1 MGVLCNVDIENIKKG
16 IETFKLTSNRLEFK
30 KLNNGATL
38 IDDTYNASLDS
49 IKSSLEIL
57 IKREGK
63 RKIAIIGDV
72 LELGTFSKNLHEEI
86 GKVLLN
92 SDLDYII
99 TIGNETKYTDEY
111 LKNNN
116 YDNLKHFNN
125 ENESYE
131 YIDNLL
137 KDGDLVLFKGS
148 HGMHLSNII
157 KYLVD
162 NEK

>member
-1 MGVLCNVDIENIKKG
+1 MGVLCNVDRENIKKG

-57 IKREGK
+57 IRREGK

-131 YIDNLL
+131 YIDDLL

-157 KYLVD
+157 KYLID

>member
-1 MGVLCNVDIENIKKG
+1 M
-16 IETFKLTSNRLEFK
+16 F
-30 KLNNGATL
+30 
-38 IDDTYNASLDS
+38 
-49 IKSSLEIL
+49 
-57 IKREGK
+57 
-63 RKIAIIGDV
+63 
-72 LELGTFSKNLHEEI
+72 GTFSKNLHEEI

-131 YIDNLL
+131 YINNLL

-148 HGMHLSNII
+148 HGMHLFSG
-157 KYLVD
+157 
-162 NEK
+162 

>member
-1 MGVLCNVDIENIKKG
+1 M
-16 IETFKLTSNRLEFK
+16 
-30 KLNNGATL
+30 

-116 YDNLKHFNN
+116 YNNLKHFNN
-125 ENESYE
+125 EKGSYE
-131 YIDNLL
+131 YINNLL

>member
-1 MGVLCNVDIENIKKG
+1 M
-16 IETFKLTSNRLEFK
+16 
-30 KLNNGATL
+30 
-38 IDDTYNASLDS
+38 
-49 IKSSLEIL
+49 
-57 IKREGK
+57 
-63 RKIAIIGDV
+63 
-72 LELGTFSKNLHEEI
+72 ELGTFSKNLHEEI

-131 YIDNLL
+131 YINNLL
-137 KDGDLVLFKGS
+137 KDGDLL
-148 HGMHLSNII
+148 LNI
-157 KYLVD
+157 
-162 NEK
+162 

>member
-1 MGVLCNVDIENIKKG
+1 M
-16 IETFKLTSNRLEFK
+16 
-30 KLNNGATL
+30 
-38 IDDTYNASLDS
+38 
-49 IKSSLEIL
+49 
-57 IKREGK
+57 
-63 RKIAIIGDV
+63 
-72 LELGTFSKNLHEEI
+72 ELGTFSKNLHEEI

-125 ENESYE
+125 ENESYG
-131 YIDNLL
+131 YIDDLL

-162 NEK
+162 NQKIAIHSCITIFFRNKNRRIFYSSIFIFLVIVLVILLYVAE